1 MVGGW
6 FDSAPRLSF
15 NKGNKMTKEE
25 YIKEIC
31 KREVKSEVESLEWL
45 IQNIYDI
52 IGDLQKGK
60 ISVEDIPSSYRDIIK
75 DYPFDNG

>member
-1 MVGGW
+1 
-6 FDSAPRLSF
+6 
-15 NKGNKMTKEE
+15 MTKEE

-60 ISVEDIPSSYRDIIK
+60 ISVEDIPRSYRDIIK
-75 DYPFDNG
+75 DYPQDNG

>member
-1 MVGGW
+1 
-6 FDSAPRLSF
+6 
-15 NKGNKMTKEE
+15 MTKEE

-52 IGDLQKGK
+52 IGALQKGK
-60 ISVEDIPSSYRDIIK
+60 ISVEDIPRSYRDIIK
-75 DYPFDNG
+75 DYPQDNG